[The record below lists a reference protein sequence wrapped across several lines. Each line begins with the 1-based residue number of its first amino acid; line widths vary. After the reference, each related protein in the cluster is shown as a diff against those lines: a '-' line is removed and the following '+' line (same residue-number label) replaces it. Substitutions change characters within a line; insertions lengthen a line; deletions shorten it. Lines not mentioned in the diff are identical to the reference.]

1 MLSIDGTYSYKDETL
16 YIFRSYEQGLVL
28 YAATIEKN
36 DTAHFQPLLE
46 KVVGMYGAPM
56 AVISDMQPAIIEAV
70 KNVIPGVP
78 HQYCQFHFLQNAGK
92 FMKRDY
98 KALGTEMKKFSRR

>member
-1 MLSIDGTYSYKDETL
+1 VLSIDGTYSYKDETL

-28 YAATIEKN
+28 YAATAKKD

-46 KVVGMYGAPM
+46 NLLAMYGTPM

-70 KNVIPGVP
+70 KNTIPDVP
-78 HQYCQFHFLQNAGK
+78 HQYCQFHFIRKSNQI
-92 FMKRDY
+92 
-98 KALGTEMKKFSRR
+98 RRVQGAN